1 MSILLMT
8 MKSLPVPKRK
18 VRETASSLC
27 GNTPWLLS
35 LFLSISPPS
44 SLLSL
49 PSLSLFLSP
58 SSLSFLSL
66 PSLSSGVQDDTL
78 AVTSPTLTYARSV
91 SAPPMTVEIST
102 RWVSCN
108 KRTQMPR
115 LTSSL
120 LLSGDKGAVPLTA
133 ERRYWTSLP
142 ATTSLTCLT
151 RSSSSLALNQRR
163 R

>member
-1 MSILLMT
+1 MKQLALCVVILHGFYL
-8 MKSLPVPKRK
+8 SF
-18 VRETASSLC
+18 
-27 GNTPWLLS
+27 S
-35 LFLSISPPS
+35 LFLLPPLSLSLS